1 METIDRATWRKS
13 SYSGTNG
20 GGCVEVGVPEPGR
33 EPAASLW
40 ASLHGLVTLQVTRPA
55 FPWPPLADMIARIAA
70 L

>member
-1 METIDRATWRKS
+1 MTTCLFLAAAT
-13 SYSGTNG
+13 
-20 GGCVEVGVPEPGR
+20 
-33 EPAASLW
+33 LW